1 MFICVFFMA
10 SKATG
15 LEYIVE
21 ERARHAWFDYPIR
34 HHDLLSR
41 DEQMRLLRQVRRGT
55 AVLRLDAKKTKCSLD
70 EDKVIL
76 SSVLSEKLKHKL
88 DWLVSNDYIQKYRVY
103 GNNGA
108 STIEMERT
116 EDNGCDCTKTGR
128 TIALAFRHKS
138 AVEAKE
144 KLMLGNQRLV
154 ISRANRIRR
163 NYFIDDS
170 LFGDLIN
177 EGQFGLYRAID
188 QYRPERHREFSTYA
202 VRSIDNAIRRAM
214 RVMGKIVVVSHPMAS
229 LASAVERDACNN
241 KTSFTEAG
249 RERNLLPQTITT
261 ALRAKGSMN
270 ITSFSMP
277 FGKDDEEFE
286 SIIPYQGASVDE
298 VVENSLMKEYIREL
312 VDKLPEGE
320 RQVITLRYLCE
331 NRPKFDEV
339 GRYLGVSGVSKEW
352 ARQIEASA
360 IKRLRRY
367 AGVDKLR

>member
-1 MFICVFFMA
+1 MA

-21 ERARHAWFDYPIR
+21 ERARHAWFDYPVR

-41 DEQMRLLRQVRRGT
+41 DEQMRLLEQVRMGT
-55 AVLRLDAKKTKCSLD
+55 VVLRLDAKKNSCFLG
-70 EDKVIL
+70 DKVVIN
-76 SSVLSEKLKHKL
+76 SVLSEEFKHAL
-88 DWLVSNDYIQKYRVY
+88 DGLVSKNYIQRYRAY
-103 GNNGA
+103 GNNGT
-108 STIEMERT
+108 STIEMERI
-116 EDNGCDCTKTGR
+116 EENGYDCTKTGR
-128 TIALAFRHKS
+128 AITLAFRHKL
-138 AVEAKE
+138 AKEAKE

-154 ISRANRIRR
+154 ICRANRIKR
-163 NYFIDDS
+163 NYFLDDS
-170 LFGDLIN
+170 LLGDLIH
-177 EGQFGLYRAID
+177 EGEFGLYRAID
-188 QYRPERHREFSTYA
+188 QYRPERHIEFSTYA
-202 VRSIDNAIRRAM
+202 TRSIDNAIKRQM

-261 ALRAKGSMN
+261 ALRAKGAMS
-270 ITSFSMP
+270 ITSLSMP

-331 NRPKFDEV
+331 NCPKLDEI

-360 IKRLRRY
+360 IKRLRKY